1 MGVLIVF
8 DQVTT
13 FFVMPNVFRSL
24 RILIGEITFA
34 SEEVIP
40 EPFGCQPTS
49 LRIRAFLVDIAH
61 EAMLTVG
68 LIFHKPEHCALGSCI
83 VLGYARKELD
93 RHGVH
98 RAKVLD
104 LLADFVIQ
112 TRHIGEEGLNILDN
126 SLAFL
131 FPVLTHAVANVDGAS
146 NQVES
151 SICADME
158 LHMMETV
165 CNQLIPFRRNALY
178 HCGGAMNYKK
188 HEERLYLAEL
198 GELLENRLLIAVC
211 DILSELIPDE
221 EYAGL

>member
-1 MGVLIVF
+1 M
-8 DQVTT
+8 
-13 FFVMPNVFRSL
+13 
-24 RILIGEITFA
+24 
-34 SEEVIP
+34 
-40 EPFGCQPTS
+40 
-49 LRIRAFLVDIAH
+49 
-61 EAMLTVG
+61 
-68 LIFHKPEHCALGSCI
+68 
-83 VLGYARKELD
+83 
-93 RHGVH
+93 H

-112 TRHIGEEGLNILDN
+112 ARHIREEGLNILVN

-131 FPVLTHAVANVDGAS
+131 FPVLTHAVADVDGTS
-146 NQVES
+146 NQIES

-158 LHMMETV
+158 LHMMEAV
-165 CNQLIPFRRNALY
+165 CNQLIPFRCNALY

-221 EYAGL
+221 KYAGL